1 MSEPI
6 YVTRADKDRLLEVI
20 FEAESGE
27 YRNSEYTRRL
37 RGELQRAHVVEPEQV
52 PPDVITMNS
61 RAALL
66 DQETDER
73 EEWTLVY
80 PEDADVGAGKISVLA
95 PVGAAMLGYRV
106 GDVFEWETPGGKRV
120 LKVEAILYQ
129 PEAAG
134 DEG

>member
-80 PEDADVGAGKISVLA
+80 PEDADVKAGKISVLA